1 MPRPDT
7 PSTPT
12 DPVDTIADLSA
23 ATGLRRVHILA
34 WRDLDDPEAGG
45 SEVHIDRV
53 ASLWAEAGVEVTMRT
68 SAAAGQPVEIQ
79 RNGYRAVR
87 RAGRHS
93 VFPRAVGAEITG
105 RHGPRDG
112 LIEIW
117 NGMPFGSPVWARGPR
132 VVFLHHLHGVMWNG
146 AFPNNPRLASVGEF
160 MERRVAPL
168 AYRRVPIVTL
178 STSSRDE
185 LVDELGF
192 DPRRVSVVPPGI
204 SERFKPG
211 RPLAA
216 HPTILVVTRL
226 MPSKRVDEVIRAVA
240 DLRAD
245 VPDIRLEVVGS
256 GRELASLED
265 LAHDLGITGAVSF
278 LGRVS
283 DDELLDA
290 YGRAWVVA
298 SASLREGWGMTLT
311 EAAATGTPAVATD
324 IPGHR
329 DAVDDQVS
337 GLLVPVE
344 RPLTEAVRQVL
355 TDDVLRTRLST
366 GALIHA
372 QRFTWAATALG
383 TFQILATDARRRA
396 G

>member
-1 MPRPDT
+1 MPRPDSSSL
-7 PSTPT
+7 PV
-12 DPVDTIADLSA
+12 DPVRVIADLSD

-53 ASLWAEAGVEVTMRT
+53 ASLWADAGVEVTMRT
-68 SAAAGQPVEIQ
+68 SAAVGEPTEVR

-87 RAGRHS
+87 RAGRYS
-93 VFPRAVGAEITG
+93 VFPRAVASELTG

-112 LIEIW
+112 LVEIW

-146 AFPNNPRLASVGEF
+146 AFPDHPRLASTGQF
-160 MERRVAPL
+160 MERRIAPL

-192 DPRRVSVVPPGI
+192 DPERVSVVPPGI
-204 SERFKPG
+204 SEEFRPG
-211 RPLAA
+211 RPLAV
-216 HPTILVVTRL
+216 HPTILVVTRM
-226 MPSKRVDEVIRAVA
+226 MPSKRVDQVVRAVA
-240 DLRAD
+240 ELRAD
-245 VPDIRLEVVGS
+245 VPDVRLEVVGS
-256 GRELASLED
+256 GRELSSLQA
-265 LAHDLGITGAVSF
+265 LALDRGVSDAVTF

-337 GLLVPVE
+337 GLLVPAE
-344 RPLTEAVRQVL
+344 RPLTDALRRVL
-355 TDDVLRTRLST
+355 TDDTLRTRLST

-383 TFQILATDARRRA
+383 TFQILATDAQRRA